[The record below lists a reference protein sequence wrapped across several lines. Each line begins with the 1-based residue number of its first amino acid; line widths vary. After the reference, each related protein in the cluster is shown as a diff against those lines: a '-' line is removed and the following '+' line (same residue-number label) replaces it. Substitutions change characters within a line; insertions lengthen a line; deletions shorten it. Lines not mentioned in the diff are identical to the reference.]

1 MIFLP
6 PHSIHVKFKF
16 QSTEFSVALHLQL
29 RYATFRIGKYAGG
42 QVMSSRKMSDTE
54 SLPCS
59 EEFQSK
65 ALGRKRCPVAHQ
77 NILCAA
83 RALLSEI
90 GFADLTIEGIAER
103 AGVGKTTIY
112 RRWPNKASVV
122 LDAFIEAA
130 NKAIPFSDTGRVQED
145 LRLQMRRLVK
155 LMNGVEGRTIA
166 TLIGGAQADAELA
179 KAFRSRWLAARREEA
194 RQIIAR
200 GKANGEIRANI
211 DPEVLLDALYG
222 PLYFRLLIGHAP
234 LTPSYADKLVNLVMS
249 GLNE

>member
-1 MIFLP
+1 
-6 PHSIHVKFKF
+6 
-16 QSTEFSVALHLQL
+16 
-29 RYATFRIGKYAGG
+29 
-42 QVMSSRKMSDTE
+42 MSSRKIANPKTLHCDEE
-54 SLPCS
+54 SH
-59 EEFQSK
+59 SK
-65 ALGRKRCPVAHQ
+65 ALGRRRCPVAHQ

-83 RALLSEI
+83 RTLLEEI

-130 NKAIPFSDTGRVQED
+130 TKQLPFPDTGSVQED
-145 LRLQMRRLVK
+145 LRLQMRRMVK
-155 LMNGVEGRTIA
+155 LMNGTEGRTIA

-179 KAFRSRWLAARREEA
+179 EAFRSQWLTARREEA
-194 RQIIAR
+194 RQIIKR
-200 GKANGEIRANI
+200 GKGRGEIRADI

-234 LTPSYADKLVNLVMS
+234 LTPGYADKLVSLVMS
-249 GLNE
+249 GLDS

>member
-1 MIFLP
+1 
-6 PHSIHVKFKF
+6 
-16 QSTEFSVALHLQL
+16 
-29 RYATFRIGKYAGG
+29 
-42 QVMSSRKMSDTE
+42 MSSRKIANPKTLHCDEE
-54 SLPCS
+54 SH
-59 EEFQSK
+59 SK
-65 ALGRKRCPVAHQ
+65 APGRRRCPVAHQ

-83 RALLSEI
+83 RTLLEEI

-130 NKAIPFSDTGRVQED
+130 TKQLPFPDTGSVQED
-145 LRLQMRRLVK
+145 LRLQMRRMVK
-155 LMNGVEGRTIA
+155 LMNGTEGRTIA

-179 KAFRSRWLAARREEA
+179 EAFRSQWLTARREEA
-194 RQIIAR
+194 RQIIKR
-200 GKANGEIRANI
+200 GKGRGEIRADI

-234 LTPSYADKLVNLVMS
+234 LTPGYADKLVRLVMS
-249 GLNE
+249 GLDS

>member
-1 MIFLP
+1 VLN
-6 PHSIHVKFKF
+6 SISEAPKISIAFVVQF
-16 QSTEFSVALHLQL
+16 
-29 RYATFRIGKYAGG
+29 RYATFRIAKYAGG
-42 QVMSSRKMSDTE
+42 QAMSSGKMIDTKT
-54 SLPCS
+54 LPCA
-59 EEFQSK
+59 EEAAAK
-65 ALGRKRCPVAHQ
+65 APGRKRCPIAHQ

-83 RALLSEI
+83 RGLLEEM

-112 RRWPNKASVV
+112 RRWPNKASLV

-130 NKAIPFSDTGRVQED
+130 THGIPFPDTGSLRED

-155 LMNGVEGRTIA
+155 LMNGTEGHTIA
-166 TLIGGAQADAELA
+166 KLIGGAQDDAELA
-179 KAFRSRWLAARREEA
+179 EAFRTRWLTARRNEA
-194 RQIIAR
+194 RAIIQR
-200 GKANGEIRANI
+200 GKARGEIRADI

-249 GLNE
+249 GLDQ

>member
-1 MIFLP
+1 
-6 PHSIHVKFKF
+6 
-16 QSTEFSVALHLQL
+16 
-29 RYATFRIGKYAGG
+29 
-42 QVMSSRKMSDTE
+42 MSSKKISDTE
-54 SLPCS
+54 TLHCS
-59 EEFQSK
+59 EDFQSK
-65 ALGRKRCPVAHQ
+65 VLGRKRCPVAHQ

-112 RRWPNKASVV
+112 RRWPNKTSVV
-122 LDAFIEAA
+122 LDAFIEAT
-130 NKAIPFSDTGRVQED
+130 NQEIPFSDTGSVQED
-145 LRLQMRRLVK
+145 LRLQMRRMIK
-155 LMNGVEGRTIA
+155 LMNGAEGRTIA

-179 KAFRSRWLAARREEA
+179 EAFRSRWLKIRREEA

-200 GKANGEIRANI
+200 GKARGEIRGDV

-234 LTPSYADKLVNLVMS
+234 LTPSYADKLVSLVMS